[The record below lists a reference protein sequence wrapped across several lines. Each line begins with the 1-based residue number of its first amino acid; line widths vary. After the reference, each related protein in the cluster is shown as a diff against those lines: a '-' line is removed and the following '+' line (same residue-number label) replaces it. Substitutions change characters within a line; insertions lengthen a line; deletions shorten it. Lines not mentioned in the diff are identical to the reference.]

1 MIDNTDQYRSLTGD
15 REHSIPTRI
24 TVIVFWGMLFIG
36 IISAYFLINNM
47 RSQTIG
53 EYVHTVDRVSARIAG
68 SIQTDKFATD
78 ALLVQLLDKYGE
90 DYLLGISVH
99 QSGKQPIQQGSVSTE
114 ATVFTRYIRDSSGE
128 IDESISQTLVKIYF
142 LSVDQ
147 VILSERKT
155 VLLLIGLVLVGFGAF
170 MRWALA
176 AVLAKPF
183 NEMVQTASK
192 ISDGEIDLRFDESLS
207 GEFGYMAKF
216 INISLDHVVREKG
229 DIASALA
236 RANEKVSESE
246 VELRFERERAEVT
259 LYSISDAVITTDQKA
274 RVLYANP
281 SALDMLGMTAAS
293 VAGRSVADIMIIAD
307 ELTGKKIEHPVRQ
320 CLKSGSS
327 TGPFDYLILRRP
339 DGMTFDIAASVAR
352 IKQDRRGLIGAV
364 MVFHDAS
371 HARKLNRQLSF
382 QATHDELTGLF
393 NRREFDRQLEI
404 GLHLVRI
411 KSAEHVLFY
420 MDMDQ
425 FKIVNDT
432 CGHYAGDELLKQVAA
447 LIKNELRESDVLSRL
462 GGDEFGALLTHC
474 SIDHAMTV
482 AQSIVDTMAA
492 FRFGWQDKSFT
503 VGLSIGVVPVNPG
516 SVDIDAVLEM
526 GDAACYK
533 AKSAGINQ
541 IHLFSPEDTDHQHRH
556 TAYNCPAM
564 LMEERG
570 CDRLCLFQQPV
581 FDVPSGEIEHHE
593 ILLRYREQ
601 NDKITAPAA
610 LISAAE
616 RYRIMS
622 DIDQWVIA
630 RAISFLANEARTNDT
645 VLSIN
650 LSGQSIN
657 SDMRQFIENE
667 TMKSRIDPSQILFE
681 LTESAVLSGLAE
693 AESFISVLHRQGF
706 RFAIDSFGTGLSSF
720 SYLRRLKVE
729 YVKINGQF
737 IRNVDADEVDRAMV
751 SSIVHVCRTLGI
763 KTIAEYVESRSVARV
778 VRDIG
783 VDAMQGYWLSKP
795 EPLDQLQQRGKSDDS
810 PLLASSQ

>member
-1 MIDNTDQYRSLTGD
+1 VIDKTDQYRNLTGD

-36 IISAYFLINNM
+36 VISAYFLINNM
-47 RSQTIG
+47 RNQTIG
-53 EYVHTVDRVSARIAG
+53 EYVHIVDRVSDRIAD
-68 SIQTDKFATD
+68 SIHADKIVAD
-78 ALLVQLLDKYGE
+78 ALLIQLLEHHGK

-99 QSGKQPIQQGSVSTE
+99 QSGRNPIQHGSVSTE
-114 ATVFTRYIRDSSGE
+114 AAVFTRYLRSSSSE
-128 IDESISQTLVKIYF
+128 NNETVSQTLVKTYF

-147 VILSERKT
+147 VILNERKT

-170 MRWALA
+170 MRWALST
-176 AVLAKPF
+176 VLAKPF
-183 NEMVQTASK
+183 DEMVQTASK
-192 ISDGEIDLRFDESLS
+192 ISDGEIELRFDESLT

-216 INISLDHVVREKG
+216 INVSLDHVVREKG

-259 LYSISDAVITTDQKA
+259 LHSISDAVITTDQKA

-281 SALDMLGMTAAS
+281 SALRMLGMTAAS
-293 VAGRSVADIMIIAD
+293 VNGKSVADIMIIAD

-320 CLKSGSS
+320 CLKSGSG
-327 TGPFDYLILRRP
+327 TGLFDYLILRRP

-371 HARKLNRQLSF
+371 HARKLNRQLSY

-432 CGHYAGDELLKQVAA
+432 CGHYAGDELLKQVAT
-447 LIKNELRESDVLSRL
+447 LIKDKLRDSDVLSRL

-474 SIDHAMTV
+474 GIDHAMTV
-482 AQSIVDTMAA
+482 AKSIVDSMASY
-492 FRFGWQDKSFT
+492 RFGWQDKSFS
-503 VGLSIGVVPVNPG
+503 VGLSIGVVPINPG

-533 AKSAGINQ
+533 AKSAGMNQ
-541 IHLFSPEDTDHQHRH
+541 IHLYSPEDTDHQHRNA
-556 TAYNCPAM
+556 AYDWSAR
-564 LMEERG
+564 LMEESER
-570 CDRLCLFQQPV
+570 DRLCLFQQPV
-581 FDVPSGEIEHHE
+581 FGVQSGEIEHHE

-601 NDKITAPAA
+601 DDKIIMPAA

-616 RYRIMS
+616 RYRMMS
-622 DIDQWVIA
+622 DIDQRVIA
-630 RAISFLANEARTNDT
+630 RAISFLANGDCAIDIK
-645 VLSIN
+645 LSIN
-650 LSGQSIN
+650 LSTQSIN

-667 TMKSRIDPSQILFE
+667 VAKSNIDPSRIVFE
-681 LTESAVLSGLAE
+681 LTEVSVISGLAE
-693 AESFISVLHRQGF
+693 AESFIGVLHRQGF
-706 RFAIDSFGTGLSSF
+706 RFAIDDFGTGLSSF
-720 SYLRRLKVE
+720 SYLRRLQVD
-729 YVKINGQF
+729 YVKIDGQF

-751 SSIVHVCRTLGI
+751 SSIVQVCRALDI
-763 KTIAEYVESRSVARV
+763 KTIAEYVESSAVAQV

-783 VDAMQGYWLSKP
+783 IDAVQGYWISKP
-795 EPLDQLQQRGKSDDS
+795 EPLEQLQQHSENDDN
-810 PLLASSQ
+810 PLLVSSQ